1 VRKSSAPS
9 AGFRYRLTDFLW
21 WTRQEDVFKEIASL
35 LNIET
40 ADTSTPGWF
49 QLRTKASKNIID
61 GMNENEKKELENE
74 VDRMQKDGL
83 PPEIQRK

>member
-1 VRKSSAPS
+1 MRKSSAPL
-9 AGFRYRLTDFLW
+9 AGYRYRLTDFLW

-40 ADTSTPGWF
+40 ADTRTPGWF

-61 GMNENEKKELENE
+61 GMSEDDKKKLENE
-74 VDRMQKDGL
+74 ADLMQKDGL